1 MLTRS
6 FRLVWL
12 GQVLSQGG
20 TRLYQIALLWWLL
33 EQMPASS
40 RGLAAGA
47 FLVVGVLPS
56 LTLVGYIGRVISQVP
71 SRTVMLRAE
80 AVAFLAVSSLVLVGD
95 PPVWS
100 VYVVG
105 LVLATC
111 QAFFDPTLMKALP
124 ELVPA
129 SDVPRAVSY
138 GSSTQ
143 PVANFAGA
151 AFGAVLLASFG
162 FSGAVVVNALT
173 YLISVLCLLMARF
186 ATTPAAGTGE
196 RGTWAFLGTLPGVK
210 PIMLVFAGVNF
221 FSTPTVLVL
230 PLYTKSVLGGDA
242 VSLAL
247 LESAVWLVLVCGALL
262 APRIPVRGSVTSFGA
277 VCVALF
283 GVFLAVPGVVVSLPV
298 YLVALVFSGFCL
310 GVCNVKFL
318 TLFQQIV
325 PAAAK
330 GRFFAALTAVL
341 SVTYPVAFLGFG
353 VFGDLLGAQVL
364 VLVQGAGL
372 VALGVVLAR
381 LKAPA
386 LV

>member
-1 MLTRS
+1 MLTRD
-6 FRLVWL
+6 FRLVWF

-56 LTLVGYIGRVISQVP
+56 LTLVGYIGRVISRVP

-80 AVAFLAVSSLVLVGD
+80 AVAFLAVSSLLLVSD

-105 LVLATC
+105 FVLATC

-151 AFGAVLLASFG
+151 AFGAVLLASAG
-162 FSGAVVVNALT
+162 FSGAIAVNALT
-173 YLISVLCLLMARF
+173 YLVSVLCLLMARF
-186 ATTPAAGTGE
+186 GAVGGAPAD
-196 RGTWAFLGTLPGVK
+196 RGTWSILGTLPGVK
-210 PIMLVFAGVNF
+210 PVVLVFAGINF

-230 PLYTKSVLGGDA
+230 PLYTKSVLGAGA
-242 VSLAL
+242 GSLAL
-247 LESAVWLVLVCGALL
+247 LESAVWLGLVLGALL

-283 GVFLAVPGVVVSLPV
+283 GVFLAVPGFVVSLPV
-298 YLVALVFSGFCL
+298 YVVALALSGFCL

-325 PAAAK
+325 PDAAK
-330 GRFFAALTAVL
+330 GQFFAALTAVL
-341 SVTYPVAFLGFG
+341 SVTFPVAFLSFG

-364 VLVQGAGL
+364 VVAQGAGL
-372 VALGVVLAR
+372 LALGAVLAR